1 MEPIVLFINGEYW
14 GLYLIQENF
23 NDDFIEKNYLIPKEN
38 VTLTKE
44 NGIEEG
50 PEEELTIFME
60 FCEEYLKNDL
70 SNKIF

>member
-23 NDDFIEKNYLIPKEN
+23 NDDFIEKNYLIPKKN
-38 VTLTKE
+38 VALAKE

-50 PEEELTIFME
+50 PEEEITKFLE
-60 FCEEYLKNDL
+60 FCEEYSKKDL
-70 SNKIF
+70 SNKI